1 MNKGIIYCTKIREE
15 YEGAHMEHMI
25 AEKLLEIA
33 LKKEYG
39 INLYNEPRAEGEHGK
54 PFLSYRPSLHY
65 NISHS
70 GKYVVCIL
78 ADQEVGIDVQIHCRD
93 NYERMLRRMVPRE
106 QYLEIL
112 SQQIRNRMPGAR
124 SIFIL
129 PPSKDELDRRLRGR
143 GQDSEE
149 VIAKRMAQAV
159 AEMSHYAEYDY
170 LIVNDDFDT
179 ALSDLKIIIRAER
192 LRMSRQKQ
200 RHGALITKLL
210 AD

>member
-1 MNKGIIYCTKIREE
+1 MQIATDITERRKNEELVAQQEKKAELSSRLITMGEMASSLAHELNQPLGAITNYASAALTLMQMGKLSESDCAQAFNKVSNQAERAAAITGRQ
-15 YEGAHMEHMI
+15 AH
-25 AEKLLEIA
+25 
-33 LKKEYG
+33 
-39 INLYNEPRAEGEHGK
+39 P
-54 PFLSYRPSLHY
+54 LH
-65 NISHS
+65 
-70 GKYVVCIL
+70 
-78 ADQEVGIDVQIHCRD
+78 D
-93 NYERMLRRMVPRE
+93 
-106 QYLEIL
+106 
-112 SQQIRNRMPGAR
+112 GAR
-124 SIFIL
+124 Y
-129 PPSKDELDRRLRGR
+129 SK
-143 GQDSEE
+143 E

>member
-1 MNKGIIYCTKIREE
+1 MQRSLATITADSRKAIEQVLATGVDVFLDIDWQ
-15 YEGAHMEHMI
+15 GA
-25 AEKLLEIA
+25 
-33 LKKEYG
+33 
-39 INLYNEPRAEGEHGK
+39 
-54 PFLSYRPSLHY
+54 
-65 NISHS
+65 
-70 GKYVVCIL
+70 
-78 ADQEVGIDVQIHCRD
+78 
-93 NYERMLRRMVPRE
+93 
-106 QYLEIL
+106 
-112 SQQIRNRMPGAR
+112 QIRKSMPGAR

-179 ALSDLKIIIRAER
+179 ALSDLKNIIRAER

>member
-1 MNKGIIYCTKIREE
+1 MRSSNTQKFLVITMALRVRPLSKYWRRCRCFLDIDWQ
-15 YEGAHMEHMI
+15 GA
-25 AEKLLEIA
+25 
-33 LKKEYG
+33 
-39 INLYNEPRAEGEHGK
+39 
-54 PFLSYRPSLHY
+54 
-65 NISHS
+65 
-70 GKYVVCIL
+70 
-78 ADQEVGIDVQIHCRD
+78 
-93 NYERMLRRMVPRE
+93 
-106 QYLEIL
+106 
-112 SQQIRNRMPGAR
+112 QQIRQKMPHAR

-129 PPSKDELDRRLRGR
+129 PPSKIELDRRLRGR

-179 ALSDLKIIIRAER
+179 ALTDLKTIIRAER

-200 RHGALITKLL
+200 RHDALISKLL